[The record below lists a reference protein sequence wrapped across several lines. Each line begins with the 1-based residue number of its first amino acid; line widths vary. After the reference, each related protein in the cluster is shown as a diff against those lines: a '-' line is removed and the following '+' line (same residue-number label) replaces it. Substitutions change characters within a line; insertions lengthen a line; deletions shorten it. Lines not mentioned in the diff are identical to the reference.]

1 MFYSYFDRS
10 ARPEPEIPVAIRT
23 FLFCDICNPQAI
35 RHVEQRRRQPRAD
48 SSGQRI
54 TDGRAW
60 FEGEVAMAVQGHGWI
75 LTETG
80 QHVCPTCAQR
90 RPDLL

>member
-1 MFYSYFDRS
+1 M
-10 ARPEPEIPVAIRT
+10 AIRT

-35 RHVEQRRRQPRAD
+35 RHVEQRRRRPRAD

-60 FEGEVAMAVQGHGWI
+60 FEGDLELALSDHGWSVSAS
-75 LTETG
+75 G
-80 QHVCPTCAQR
+80 KHVCPKCAKR
-90 RPDLL
+90 HPDLL